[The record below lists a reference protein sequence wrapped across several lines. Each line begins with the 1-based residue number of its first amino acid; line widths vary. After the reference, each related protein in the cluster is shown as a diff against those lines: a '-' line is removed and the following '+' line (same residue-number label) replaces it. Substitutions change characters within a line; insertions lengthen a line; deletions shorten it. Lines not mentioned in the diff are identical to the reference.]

1 MPAWVAGLVDLAARG
16 ARRIREWA
24 AIEAGPGRLVPWL
37 AIAYGCGIAV
47 YFTADREPAPW
58 AAILLLAAAVAAA
71 ILCRRRPVAFP
82 LALGAAAM
90 AAGLTT
96 ATVKRAIIAH
106 PVLSAPAWNVDVAG
120 VVEIRE
126 ERERSDRVVVR
137 VDRIEGAQLREKPER
152 VRVAVRKG
160 TAPAVGT
167 FVEFKARL
175 SPPVEPLRP
184 GGYDF
189 ARDMYFQRIGA
200 SGFVLGRIRSADAPH
215 PPTLKLRYAIA
226 VDAVRETIDKRIRAV
241 LPSDDGAIASAL
253 ITGKRDAISTPVNEA
268 MYVSGLAHVLSIS
281 GYHMAVVAGIMF
293 FALRALLALMPPFAN
308 RHPIKKWAAFAALA
322 AAAFYLLLSGAQVA
336 TQRSFIMVAIVLVGV
351 MVDRPTLT
359 FRTLTVAAFGVL
371 LLAPEAI
378 VHPSFQM
385 SFAATLALVAGYQQG
400 FPWMSTGGEGR
411 LAAKIAL
418 WGGREIVGLLLV
430 SLLAGT
436 ATIPYIAYHF
446 HRISPYGVIANL
458 AAMPV
463 VSAWVM
469 PAGIVGVMAMPLGL
483 DGFWWKLMGHGID
496 WMVAIA
502 LWVNSF
508 PGALGRMAAFGT
520 GPLLLCSIG
529 LVVLCLLKTPLRF
542 AGALLIGVAIVLMI
556 RAPQPDVLV
565 AGDGSAF
572 AVRGP
577 DGRLAVLKSGGD
589 VFAVRE
595 WLSADADARSSKDH
609 TLDDGIRCDD
619 AGCVV
624 RLRDGSLVAIAKTI
638 EAFEEDC
645 RRAVLVVSAGDA
657 PPGCVALVV
666 DRRVWRRSGAVAL
679 RRVGE
684 GFEIVSTR
692 PAGYERPWTRA
703 APVGDSPD
711 AGRPRPPQT
720 RDATPSKDDLEAG
733 D

>member
-1 MPAWVAGLVDLAARG
+1 
-16 ARRIREWA
+16 
-24 AIEAGPGRLVPWL
+24 
-37 AIAYGCGIAV
+37 
-47 YFTADREPAPW
+47 
-58 AAILLLAAAVAAA
+58 
-71 ILCRRRPVAFP
+71 
-82 LALGAAAM
+82 
-90 AAGLTT
+90 
-96 ATVKRAIIAH
+96 
-106 PVLSAPAWNVDVAG
+106 
-120 VVEIRE
+120 
-126 ERERSDRVVVR
+126 
-137 VDRIEGAQLREKPER
+137 
-152 VRVAVRKG
+152 
-160 TAPAVGT
+160 
-167 FVEFKARL
+167 
-175 SPPVEPLRP
+175 
-184 GGYDF
+184 
-189 ARDMYFQRIGA
+189 
-200 SGFVLGRIRSADAPH
+200 
-215 PPTLKLRYAIA
+215 
-226 VDAVRETIDKRIRAV
+226 
-241 LPSDDGAIASAL
+241 
-253 ITGKRDAISTPVNEA
+253 
-268 MYVSGLAHVLSIS
+268 
-281 GYHMAVVAGIMF
+281 
-293 FALRALLALMPPFAN
+293 
-308 RHPIKKWAAFAALA
+308 
-322 AAAFYLLLSGAQVA
+322 
-336 TQRSFIMVAIVLVGV
+336 
-351 MVDRPTLT
+351 
-359 FRTLTVAAFGVL
+359 
-371 LLAPEAI
+371 
-378 VHPSFQM
+378 
-385 SFAATLALVAGYQQG
+385 
-400 FPWMSTGGEGR
+400 
-411 LAAKIAL
+411 
-418 WGGREIVGLLLV
+418 
-430 SLLAGT
+430 
-436 ATIPYIAYHF
+436 
-446 HRISPYGVIANL
+446 
-458 AAMPV
+458 
-463 VSAWVM
+463 
-469 PAGIVGVMAMPLGL
+469 
-483 DGFWWKLMGHGID
+483 
-496 WMVAIA
+496 
-502 LWVNSF
+502 
-508 PGALGRMAAFGT
+508 MAAFGT